1 MEKLLKQL
9 EEWNETSE
17 FSRAISA
24 IETVPEGERGYA
36 LTLWLGRL
44 TSNLAVLGDRDVR
57 ARKNGEPDW
66 KLLRKSVEIL
76 ESVREEGEDDPVWNC
91 RMAYALRTMERI
103 REALTCGLRWQELDP
118 EDPDAPAL
126 VENCRMFL
134 RDVSKG
140 QKKY

>member
-1 MEKLLKQL
+1 MEELLKQV
-9 EEWNETSE
+9 EEWNENSE

-24 IETVPEGERGYA
+24 IEAVPEGERDYA

-44 TSNLAVLGDRDVR
+44 TGNLAVLGDRDAR

-66 KLLRKSVEIL
+66 KLLRRAVEIL
-76 ESVREEGEDDPVWNC
+76 ESVRKEGEGDPVWNC
-91 RMAYALRTMERI
+91 RMAYAFRAMERI
-103 REALTCGLRWQELDP
+103 REALAYGLRWQELDP
-118 EDPDAPAL
+118 ADPDAPAL